1 MIFWGAGFQK
11 KTDFRRI
18 SDKISKKNVIY
29 FCVFSTRKLFA
40 KVVGVLA
47 CLEIYIDFS
56 NTTLCISA
64 EADFLK
70 REKHDF

>member
-1 MIFWGAGFQK
+1 MSFIFVF
-11 KTDFRRI
+11 
-18 SDKISKKNVIY
+18 
-29 FCVFSTRKLFA
+29 FSTRKLFA